1 MSGITLFRVPYMYVE
16 DVWDKVAP
24 FLQRA
29 IDVARGK
36 HDINSVYE
44 EIKTGKEHLWIFHN
58 DEDEIVAA
66 LTTEFAYYPLR
77 VNLSVSFLGSDDSS
91 FNSKDWVAALEPLE
105 EFGKIHGCSA
115 LEFTGRRAWARLFKE
130 SGFVETFTTVE
141 REISHGEEVTQY

>member
-1 MSGITLFRVPYMYVE
+1 MSDLVFFRVPYAYVD
-16 DVWDKVAP
+16 DVWDRVSP

-29 IDVARGK
+29 VNVARGK
-36 HDINSVYE
+36 HDINSVYK
-44 EIKTGKEHLWIFHN
+44 EIKQGKEHLWLFHN
-58 DEDEIVAA
+58 KNDEIVAA

-91 FNSKDWVAALEPLE
+91 FTHQDWVNALDPLE

-115 LEFTGRRAWARLFKE
+115 LEFTGRRAWARLFKD

-141 REISHGEEVTQY
+141 REITHGEEVT